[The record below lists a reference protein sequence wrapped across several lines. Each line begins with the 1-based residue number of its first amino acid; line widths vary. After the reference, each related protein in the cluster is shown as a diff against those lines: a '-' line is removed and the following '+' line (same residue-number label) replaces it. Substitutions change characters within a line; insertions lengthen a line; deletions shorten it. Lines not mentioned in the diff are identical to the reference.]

1 MYVCMYVCIY
11 CYIYLCTFSMLQTV
25 ERERE
30 QSQEEQSQIKCCHVL
45 IGRISNQQSA
55 ISNQQSAISN
65 QYPESSKKAV
75 ISFLCFSILLVMRTA
90 LMLLLVQKQLA
101 NSWERRR
108 KAPEK
113 GAVYLDKC
121 ILGVTEAVHTRQ
133 SCRPSTM
140 ENKVYC
146 FMWHSILKSW
156 RLYTKAEPFTPKRN
170 HLHQSWENN
179 VPFIFLIKRQ
189 SRSQLL

>member
-1 MYVCMYVCIY
+1 MYVCIY

-55 ISNQQSAISN
+55 
-65 QYPESSKKAV
+65 SSKKAV
-75 ISFLCFSILLVMRTA
+75 ISFLCFSILLVMRTV

-108 KAPEK
+108 KAAEK
-113 GAVYLDKC
+113 GAVYLGKC

-156 RLYTKAEPFTPKRN
+156 RIYTKVEPFTPKRN

-179 VPFIFLIKRQ
+179 VPFIFLIRQ

>member
-1 MYVCMYVCIY
+1 MIVVYVQPQWHLV
-11 CYIYLCTFSMLQTV
+11 YIFQ
-25 ERERE
+25 
-30 QSQEEQSQIKCCHVL
+30 
-45 IGRISNQQSA
+45 GRR
-55 ISNQQSAISN
+55 
-65 QYPESSKKAV
+65 
-75 ISFLCFSILLVMRTA
+75 LLF
-90 LMLLLVQKQLA
+90 LLLFFFFLSCLQVVSGPTTASRLSSWPIIYWNIERKWLA